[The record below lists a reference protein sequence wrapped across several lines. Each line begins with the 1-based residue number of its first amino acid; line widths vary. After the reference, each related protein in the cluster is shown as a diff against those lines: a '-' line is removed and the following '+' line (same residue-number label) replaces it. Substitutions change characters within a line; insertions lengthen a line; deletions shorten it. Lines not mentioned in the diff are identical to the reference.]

1 MEKVLVTGMGAIT
14 SIGNNVDE
22 YWNNLIAGKCGI
34 DKITRIDV
42 ENHDTVVA
50 AQIDD
55 TFETLAKKYWT
66 KRQLNAVTAPV
77 RLLLASAGEA
87 VDDSGVDFS
96 EMDTR
101 RIAVILAVTDPGYVD
116 AERDTKKNIILKD
129 MASSAPALISSKYGI
144 HGASYSMACAC
155 ASSGYAI
162 SMSAHL
168 IETGFYDMVITG
180 GLSGFVTHDRLSGFN
195 QILAMSSNPD
205 PETACR
211 PFSKNRDGFIMGE
224 GAGVLVLE
232 SETSAKKRKAK
243 IYSQLSGYAFFSE
256 AADMTAPMENG
267 EGMRIVMESA
277 LEKAGLSIGDID
289 YINAHGTSTG
299 LNDKYE
305 TFAIKN
311 LFGERAYRIPVSST
325 KSSIGHTLGAGSALE
340 SIASI
345 KALNEGIIPPTLHY
359 DEPDP
364 ELDLDYVPNEARKA
378 ELRAVLS
385 NSFGFGGQNSTVI
398 YTKY

>member
-14 SIGNNVDE
+14 SIGNNVNE
-22 YWNNLIAGKCGI
+22 YWENLIQGKCGI

-42 ENHDTVVA
+42 EKHDTVVA
-50 AQIDD
+50 AQVDD
-55 TFETLAKKYWT
+55 TFETLVKNYWT
-66 KRQLNAVTAPV
+66 KRQLNTVTKPV
-77 RLLLASAGEA
+77 RMLLAAAGEA

-96 EMDTR
+96 AMDTR

-116 AERDTKKNIILKD
+116 AERDTNKNIILKD
-129 MASSAPALISSKYGI
+129 MVSAAPALISAKYGI
-144 HGASYSMACAC
+144 HGASFSMACAC

-205 PETACR
+205 PNTACR

-224 GAGVLVLE
+224 GAGTIILE
-232 SETSAKKRKAK
+232 SETSAKKRNAK
-243 IYSQLSGYAFFSE
+243 IYSQLAGYSFFSE
-256 AADMTAPMENG
+256 ASDMTAPMENG
-267 EGMRIVMESA
+267 EGMKIVMEA
-277 LEKAGLSIGDID
+277 AIEKSGLSVNDID

-311 LFGERAYRIPVSST
+311 LFGERAYKIPVSST

-345 KALNEGIIPPTLHY
+345 KALNEGVIPPTLHY

-364 ELDLDYVPNEARKA
+364 NLDLDYVPNKARKS

-385 NSFGFGGQNSTVI
+385 NSFGFGGQNSTLI

>member
-1 MEKVLVTGMGAIT
+1 MGAIT
-14 SIGNNVDE
+14 SIGNNVNE
-22 YWNNLIAGKCGI
+22 YWENLIQGKCGI

-42 ENHDTVVA
+42 EKHDTVVA
-50 AQIDD
+50 AQVDD
-55 TFETLAKKYWT
+55 TFETLVKNYWT
-66 KRQLNAVTAPV
+66 KRQLNTVTKPV
-77 RLLLASAGEA
+77 RMLLAAAGEA

-96 EMDTR
+96 AMDTR

-116 AERDTKKNIILKD
+116 AERDTNKNIILKD
-129 MASSAPALISSKYGI
+129 MVSAAPALISAKYGI
-144 HGASYSMACAC
+144 HGASFSMACAC

-205 PETACR
+205 PNTACR

-224 GAGVLVLE
+224 GAGTIILE
-232 SETSAKKRKAK
+232 SETSAKKRNAK
-243 IYSQLSGYAFFSE
+243 IYSQLAGYSFFSE
-256 AADMTAPMENG
+256 ASDMTAPMENG
-267 EGMRIVMESA
+267 EGMKIVMEA
-277 LEKAGLSIGDID
+277 AIEKSGLSVNDID

-311 LFGERAYRIPVSST
+311 LFGERAYKIPVSST

-345 KALNEGIIPPTLHY
+345 KALNEGVIPPTLHY

-364 ELDLDYVPNEARKA
+364 NLDLDYVPNKARKS

-385 NSFGFGGQNSTVI
+385 NSFGFGGQNSTLI